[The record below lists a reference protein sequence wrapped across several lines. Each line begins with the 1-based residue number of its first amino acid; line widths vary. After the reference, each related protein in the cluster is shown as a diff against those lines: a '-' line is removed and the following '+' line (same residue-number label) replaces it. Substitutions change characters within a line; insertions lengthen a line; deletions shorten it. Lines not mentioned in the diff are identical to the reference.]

1 MSAYAIEE
9 RFWLVGTERYGMG
22 KISVEAIHGKE
33 LIDFFSFFHPIS
45 PKLGNAFTYRPRA
58 HLGTAPFFF
67 MGTELIYI

>member
-1 MSAYAIEE
+1 
-9 RFWLVGTERYGMG
+9 MG

-58 HLGTAPFFF
+58 HLCTASFFF
-67 MGTELIYI
+67 MGYRINLYLTFSLTFDF

>member
-1 MSAYAIEE
+1 
-9 RFWLVGTERYGMG
+9 MG